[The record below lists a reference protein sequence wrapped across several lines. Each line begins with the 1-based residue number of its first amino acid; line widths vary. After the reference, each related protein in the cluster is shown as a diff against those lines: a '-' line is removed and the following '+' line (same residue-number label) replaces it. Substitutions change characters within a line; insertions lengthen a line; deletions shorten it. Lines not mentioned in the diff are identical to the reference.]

1 MKRTNNQ
8 LLETNLAL
16 PASTMMKIIQTT
28 LKKINKELP
37 QMKNITLIVLLIFN
51 LSGFSQIESIDSSYV
66 ARSKPEKSFLK
77 QSIVPLSLIGA
88 GLFVNYSNGFFGKE
102 NLQENIQNQFPD
114 FSTEV
119 DDYIQFAPAVMM
131 YAADLFKVPSKNDAF
146 TQTKYLIIA
155 MLGNTIV
162 VTSLKRITN
171 EERPSGGEH
180 SFPSG
185 HTSTAFVMATVLFHE
200 FKDTKPALAYSGFAF
215 ATATGVLRVLNNAH
229 WVSDVLVGAG
239 IGIIITDLV
248 YRFEPLK
255 NWRPFKNKKVHALIS
270 PSYLDNT
277 FGLYA
282 NVRF

>member
-1 MKRTNNQ
+1 
-8 LLETNLAL
+8 
-16 PASTMMKIIQTT
+16 
-28 LKKINKELP
+28 
-37 QMKNITLIVLLIFN
+37 MKNMIIIILLIFH
-51 LSGFSQIESIDSSYV
+51 LSAFSQIKSIDTSYT

-88 GLFVNYSNGFFGKE
+88 GLIVNYSNGVFGKE
-102 NLQENIQNQFPD
+102 NLQENIQDRYPN
-114 FSTEV
+114 FSTNA
-119 DDYIQFAPAVMM
+119 DDYLQFAPAVMM
-131 YAADLFKVPSKNDAF
+131 YAADIFKVPSKNDAF
-146 TQTKYLIIA
+146 TQTKYLVIA
-155 MLGNTIV
+155 MLANTIV
-162 VTSLKRITN
+162 VHGIKRITD
-171 EERPSGGEH
+171 EERPNGAEY

-185 HTSTAFVMATVLFHE
+185 HTSSAFVMATVLFHE

-255 NWRPFKNKKVHALIS
+255 NWNPFKNNKIHSIIS
-270 PSYLDNT
+270 PTFIDNT